1 MYDDCIVR
9 ARETRP
15 LAMSAELVGILSV
28 GATLVVGGL
37 ATAGAV
43 VGLILRLD
51 SRSSDRMDAME
62 ERLSARMDRTDSRL
76 DRMDALMGRLEARMD
91 RMDALMG
98 RLEARM
104 DRMDARMDT
113 LESRQYELVQIVTRI
128 DATQQAMLE
137 TLTLVEKR
145 TRPTGDR
152 PAQPPLFETSTA
164 RTDDPRESAPA
175 SAPTS
180 A

>member
-1 MYDDCIVR
+1 
-9 ARETRP
+9 
-15 LAMSAELVGILSV
+15 MSAELVGILSV

-43 VGLILRLD
+43 VGLIFRLD
-51 SRSSDRMDAME
+51 SRSNDRMDAME
-62 ERLSARMDRTDSRL
+62 ERLSARMDRTDARM
-76 DRMDALMGRLEARMD
+76 DRMEAQMGRLEARMKRMEARMD
-91 RMDALMG
+91 RMDARMD
-98 RLEARM
+98 RMDARM

-152 PAQPPLFETSTA
+152 PAQPTLFETSSA

>member
-1 MYDDCIVR
+1 
-9 ARETRP
+9 
-15 LAMSAELVGILSV
+15 MSAELVGILSV

-43 VGLILRLD
+43 VGLMLRLD
-51 SRSSDRMDAME
+51 SRSNDRMDAME
-62 ERLSARMDRTDSRL
+62 ERLSARMDRTD
-76 DRMDALMGRLEARMD
+76 
-91 RMDALMG
+91 
-98 RLEARM
+98 ARM

-152 PAQPPLFETSTA
+152 PAPPTLFETSSA
-164 RTDDPRESAPA
+164 RSDGPRESAPT

>member
-1 MYDDCIVR
+1 
-9 ARETRP
+9 
-15 LAMSAELVGILSV
+15 MSAELVGILSV

-51 SRSSDRMDAME
+51 SRSNDRMDAME
-62 ERLSARMDRTDSRL
+62 ERLSARMDRTDARM
-76 DRMDALMGRLEARMD
+76 DRMEAHMGRLEARMK
-91 RMDALMG
+91 RM
-98 RLEARM
+98 EARM

-152 PAQPPLFETSTA
+152 PAQPTLFETSSA
-164 RTDDPRESAPA
+164 RSDDPRESAP
-175 SAPTS
+175 TS
-180 A
+180 ASTSA

>member
-91 RMDALMG
+91 RMDA
-98 RLEARM
+98 RM

>member
-1 MYDDCIVR
+1 
-9 ARETRP
+9 
-15 LAMSAELVGILSV
+15 
-28 GATLVVGGL
+28 
-37 ATAGAV
+37 
-43 VGLILRLD
+43 
-51 SRSSDRMDAME
+51 MDAME
-62 ERLSARMDRTDSRL
+62 ERLSARMDRTDARM
-76 DRMDALMGRLEARMD
+76 DRMEAQMGRLEARMEARMD
-91 RMDALMG
+91 RMD
-98 RLEARM
+98 ARM

-152 PAQPPLFETSTA
+152 PAQPTLFETSSA
-164 RTDDPRESAPA
+164 RTDDPRESAPT

>member
-1 MYDDCIVR
+1 
-9 ARETRP
+9 
-15 LAMSAELVGILSV
+15 MSAELVGILSV

-51 SRSSDRMDAME
+51 SRSNDRMDAME
-62 ERLSARMDRTDSRL
+62 ERLSARMDRTDARM
-76 DRMDALMGRLEARMD
+76 DRMEAQMGRLEARMD
-91 RMDALMG
+91 RMEARMDRMD
-98 RLEARM
+98 ARM

-145 TRPTGDR
+145 TRPTSDR
-152 PAQPPLFETSTA
+152 PAPPTLFETSSA
-164 RTDDPRESAPA
+164 RSDDPRESAP
-175 SAPTS
+175 TS
-180 A
+180 ASTSA